1 MFDVGFSELVL
12 ISIVALLVFGP
23 ERLPGLARQIGSWIG
38 ATKRF
43 VNSVR
48 ADIESELGS
57 EELKRML
64 NEQQSEI
71 SKLKGMISD
80 TQAQVNA
87 EMQETEGSIKAV
99 GHGSTTNAGPASSR
113 HQDTT
118 ARETH
123 ETAHPKGT
131 TVEYGAK
138 RSRGS

>member
-1 MFDVGFSELVL
+1 MFDFGFWELVL
-12 ISIVALLVFGP
+12 IGVVALLVVGP
-23 ERLPGLARQIGSWIG
+23 ERLPGLARQVGSWIG

-48 ADIESELGS
+48 ADIERELEA

-87 EMQETEGSIKAV
+87 ELQDTERSIKSV
-99 GHGSTTNAGPASSR
+99 EHGTATDAGQASSR
-113 HQDTT
+113 HQDST

-123 ETAHPKGT
+123 ETIQPNGT
-131 TVEYGAK
+131 TLDHGAEPP
-138 RSRGS
+138 RGS

>member
-12 ISIVALLVFGP
+12 IGIVAMLVFGP
-23 ERLPGLARQIGSWIG
+23 ERLPGLARQVGSWIG

-48 ADIESELGS
+48 ADIEHELGS

-80 TQAQVNA
+80 THAQVNA
-87 EMQETEGSIKAV
+87 ELQEAERSIKSV
-99 GHGSTTNAGPASSR
+99 GHGSATNAGQTSSR

-123 ETAHPKGT
+123 ETAHPEGT
-131 TVEYGAK
+131 KLEHGAK
-138 RSRGS
+138 RFRGS

>member
-12 ISIVALLVFGP
+12 IAIVALLVVGP
-23 ERLPGLARQIGSWIG
+23 EKLPGLARQVGSWIG
-38 ATKRF
+38 TTKRF

-48 ADIESELGS
+48 ADIERELES

-64 NEQQSEI
+64 NEQKSEI
-71 SKLKGMISD
+71 SQLKGMISD

-87 EMQETEGSIKAV
+87 ELQETERSLKSIEYGNAANV
-99 GHGSTTNAGPASSR
+99 GQTPSR
-113 HQDTT
+113 HQDTP

-123 ETAHPKGT
+123 EPALPEGT
-131 TVEYGAK
+131 TLEHGAK